1 MTSLFA
7 TGYGI
12 YKDYYKDMSDI
23 EFAEAF
29 SAGISDSIRIFK
41 TSGSGMS
48 QAIQTLGAAA
58 TSANV
63 PLEEQLAIVGMLQA
77 TMSGS

>member
-1 MTSLFA
+1 M
-7 TGYGI
+7 
-12 YKDYYKDMSDI
+12 K
-23 EFAEAF
+23 FAEAF

-63 PLEEQLAIVGMLQA
+63 PLEEQARHCGYA
-77 TMSGS
+77 TSYDVRV

>member
-1 MTSLFA
+1 
-7 TGYGI
+7 
-12 YKDYYKDMSDI
+12 
-23 EFAEAF
+23 
-29 SAGISDSIRIFK
+29 
-41 TSGSGMS
+41 MS

-77 TMSGS
+77 TMSGLRREQNIKRSSAQQRRRVKSLD

>member
-1 MTSLFA
+1 MNLLKLSRRA
-7 TGYGI
+7 YPIPSG
-12 YKDYYKDMSDI
+12 
-23 EFAEAF
+23 
-29 SAGISDSIRIFK
+29 IFK

-63 PLEEQLAIVGMLQA
+63 PLEEQLAIVGYA
-77 TMSGS
+77 TSYDVRV